1 MYPKNTWYVAC
12 TPDEIATKPLGRQI
26 CGKKSCST
34 APERTKS
41 PPSRTS
47 ARTAAHR
54 CRWAMSRTATWCAA
68 TTAW

>member
-26 CGKKSCST
+26 CGEKIVFYRAQVET
-34 APERTKS
+34 AW
-41 PPSRTS
+41 PPWRTS
-47 ARTAAHR
+47 ARTVVRR
-54 CRWAMSRTATWCAA
+54 CRVTLKTATWRVV